1 MEHEDRAL
9 MLALTGEP
17 LPREDVAD
25 PEAAAAHAAA
35 QADVA
40 LLAEQVR
47 GIGDALA
54 ARAQPQ
60 PAPELVPAPGPAS
73 APGAGPVPESGRVK
87 PLAPVSVF
95 RMRRRPRPFVVAF
108 KTLAAVCAAG
118 MLGGLAWLA
127 VDGGAGVSGS
137 ASDKSASDAKAGAK
151 GEGGG
156 EGGDVTPE
164 GFVACSRLIVE
175 GTVVRVEPV
184 PGAERDTIT
193 LTATRYY
200 KPAEGP
206 EKVTFRMDHDVD
218 PRLKP
223 GDRTLISIPK
233 GEEYPDNWATKAE
246 DRASLRDMVVNALPG
261 SRALKCSKAP
271 GPGA

>member
-9 MLALTGEP
+9 MPALTGEP
-17 LPREDVAD
+17 LPPEDEAD
-25 PEAAAAHAAA
+25 PEMVAAHTAA

-54 ARAQPQ
+54 ARAA
-60 PAPELVPAPGPAS
+60 PAPELVPVPEPAS
-73 APGAGPVPESGRVK
+73 VPGSAPVK
-87 PLAPVSVF
+87 PPVPVSVVP
-95 RMRRRPRPFVVAF
+95 MRSRPRPLVVAF

-127 VDGGAGVSGS
+127 VDGGAGVSES
-137 ASDKSASDAKAGAK
+137 ASDKSASDAKDGAK
-151 GEGGG
+151 GKGGG
-156 EGGDVTPE
+156 EGGEVTPE

-206 EKVTFRMDHDVD
+206 QKVTFRMDHDVD

-233 GEEYPDNWATKAE
+233 GEEYPDNWATKAK

>member
-54 ARAQPQ
+54 APARPR
-60 PAPELVPAPGPAS
+60 PAPVAAPRP
-73 APGAGPVPESGRVK
+73 
-87 PLAPVSVF
+87 
-95 RMRRRPRPFVVAF
+95 RRRPLAVAF
-108 KTLAAVCAAG
+108 GALAAACAATL
-118 MLGGLAWLA
+118 LGGLVWL
-127 VDGGAGVSGS
+127 GADAPGSG
-137 ASDKSASDAKAGAK
+137 ADNKSAADQSGAADNGK
-151 GEGGG
+151 RGA
-156 EGGDVTPE
+156 DVTPE